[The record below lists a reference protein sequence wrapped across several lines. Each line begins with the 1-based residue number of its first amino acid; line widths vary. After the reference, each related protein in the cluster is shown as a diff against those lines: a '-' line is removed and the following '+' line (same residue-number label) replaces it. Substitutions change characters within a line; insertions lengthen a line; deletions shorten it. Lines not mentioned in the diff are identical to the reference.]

1 MKEKERKQDWEGAIR
16 LQCRPEAL
24 WQPNRELW
32 SKGCPLEE
40 SHGGVETARTLYQCL
55 AYLWLRNTLQ
65 RTRWLSVPFSII
77 GQEPPQE
84 EHDLGSKCWCGPEGA
99 NSRRLWVNHT
109 PHRYAVSPLLKRDL
123 NCASQS
129 AMWVLYCKYLLPLCA
144 CLFTLL
150 MVSFD
155 EQKSLIWT

>member
-40 SHGGVETARTLYQCL
+40 SHGGVETARTLYECL
-55 AYLWLRNTLQ
+55 VYLWLRNTLQ
-65 RTRWLSVPFSII
+65 RTWLVISAFLNHWSRATTRTWPGLKS
-77 GQEPPQE
+77 
-84 EHDLGSKCWCGPEGA
+84 WCGPEGA
-99 NSRRLWVNHT
+99 NSRRLWVNQT
-109 PHRYAVSPLLKRDL
+109 PHRSAVNPLLKRNL
-123 NCASQS
+123 NCASQP

-150 MVSFD
+150 IVSFD
-155 EQKSLIWT
+155 EQKSLIWM